1 MLSLIKNSSFIQNLI
16 RKEVDT
22 LYNAKLKEDEER
34 RLEYATNIAK
44 ESVGEPV
51 IIVPDSDL
59 TISVGI
65 IVGYKQADPF
75 LPIVEDYI
83 SEKKIVCFANYVAYN
98 EQNLKAIM
106 KLTPDE
112 RGGVFYRCNYTGE
125 EGYKASKRGEKVL
138 SYDEIAQ
145 VIHST
150 DFLKR
155 AREYWAK
162 YPFP

>member
-22 LYNAKLKEDEER
+22 LYEAKLKEDEER

-44 ESVGEPV
+44 ESIGEPV

-83 SEKKIVCFANYVAYN
+83 SQEKKICYTACVSYN
-98 EQNLKAIM
+98 EQNLKAVM

-112 RGGVFYRCNYTGE
+112 RGGVFYPCNYTGE
-125 EGYKASKRGEKVL
+125 IGYKASKRGEKAL
-138 SYDEIAQ
+138 SYNEITQ

-155 AREYWAK
+155 AREYWDK
-162 YPFP
+162 HPYP